1 MNLSEPLSIGHG
13 TCYKGL
19 SRGGEAGDARIDAW
33 QGGHVAGVPGGE
45 AVERAALTAS
55 VWCRADGRER
65 VCTGLHEK
73 DGWFSKARLHRGGAE
88 GWGCTWDPSGELMPM
103 LWPLSHWA
111 LPLWSSSDAT
121 QAVPRDK
128 GKVQSRCPTWSPRV
142 GAGGGWC
149 QLEVGPV
156 LIHLSGF
163 NSRGH

>member
-1 MNLSEPLSIGHG
+1 MSWSKALNLSEPLSIGHG

-65 VCTGLHEK
+65 VCMGLHEK

-121 QAVPRDK
+121 KQFQGTK
-128 GKVQSRCPTWSPRV
+128 GRCRADVLPGAPEWELGV
-142 GAGGGWC
+142 GGANWRWG
-149 QLEVGPV
+149 
-156 LIHLSGF
+156 
-163 NSRGH
+163 

>member
-121 QAVPRDK
+121 KQFQGTK
-128 GKVQSRCPTWSPRV
+128 GRCRADVLPGAPEWELGVGGANWRWGQS
-142 GAGGGWC
+142 
-149 QLEVGPV
+149 
-156 LIHLSGF
+156 
-163 NSRGH
+163 